1 MCLTV
6 LLFKMILMKVFSSR
20 NVFGKKK
27 KIKYFTTNDF
37 KILSN
42 VWFFFE
48 NVLYI
53 RSPFILSMRKS
64 FLKIIFFYLMLV
76 SCFYSYWQTN
86 NYVRVAGKVQP
97 SHLRSQI
104 SRYIMVVQYMH
115 VDKRSFYM
123 SLTLY
128 LYY

>member
-6 LLFKMILMKVFSSR
+6 LLFKMLLIKVFSSR

-27 KIKYFTTNDF
+27 IKYFSTNDF

-64 FLKIIFFYLMLV
+64 FLEIIFFYLMLV

-97 SHLRSQI
+97 SHFRSQI
-104 SRYIMVVQYMH
+104 IRYIMVVQYMH